1 MLTTPPASADQT
13 AILTFRL
20 DAQLYGLPVDEV
32 VEVAAMVECLR
43 VPGAPDAVLG
53 IANRHGKMLP
63 MLDLRRIFNH
73 EAAPVTSSTFFIVA
87 ACAGRLAGLVVDE
100 VQQVEYVYFSENVPA
115 AGKTIRG
122 IITHK
127 EQLIQ
132 VLALPGIWEAF
143 LFNEAGFED
152 ND

>member
-20 DAQLYGLPVDEV
+20 DEQLYGLPIDEV
-32 VEVAAMVECLR
+32 VEVAAMVELMH
-43 VPGAPDAVLG
+43 VPGAPDALLG
-53 IANRHGKMLP
+53 IANRHGRMLP
-63 MLDLRRIFNH
+63 LLDLRRVFNH
-73 EAAPVTSSTFFIVA
+73 EAAPITPSTFFIVA
-87 ACAGRLAGLVVDE
+87 AHAERLAGLVVDE
-100 VQQVEYVYFSENVPA
+100 VRQVEYVHFSENLRTT
-115 AGKTIRG
+115 GKTIRG

-132 VLALPGIWEAF
+132 IIALSGIWEAY
-143 LFNEAGFED
+143 FNDAGLEE